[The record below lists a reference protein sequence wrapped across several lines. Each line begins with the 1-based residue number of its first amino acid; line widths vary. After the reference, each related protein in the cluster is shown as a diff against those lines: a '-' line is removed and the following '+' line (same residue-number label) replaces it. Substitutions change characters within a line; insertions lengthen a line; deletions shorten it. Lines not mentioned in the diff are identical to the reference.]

1 MQTCLHILFTFNT
14 STLCH
19 PSLEILQD
27 RECCSSKV
35 PGAVS
40 PARLSDNVC
49 VCVYVCMCGC
59 SRASA
64 CVYVCICVCVRLRVR
79 VRICSYVRVY
89 LFLCVCVCL
98 CMCDRVY
105 VYVCVLQNIQLF
117 STPLI
122 IVKFV
127 ISRWDLNQT
136 KILMPPAI
144 QQLGKAQFLPDMV
157 LLSMKNTSLV

>member
-1 MQTCLHILFTFNT
+1 MY
-14 STLCH
+14 
-19 PSLEILQD
+19 
-27 RECCSSKV
+27 
-35 PGAVS
+35 
-40 PARLSDNVC
+40 VC
-49 VCVYVCMCGC
+49 VGVRV
-59 SRASA
+59 RRR
-64 CVYVCICVCVRLRVR
+64 VCICMYLCM
-79 VRICSYVRVY
+79 CAFACACAYMYVRVY

-105 VYVCVLQNIQLF
+105 VYACVLQNIQLF

-144 QQLGKAQFLPDMV
+144 QQLGKAQFLPGMV